1 MGRVLPAF
9 YQFFLDDG
17 TPVINGW
24 LKFLESG
31 TNNTLKNTYYDSI
44 YQIPNANPLQLD
56 GSGRCPDVFGQG
68 KYRIISFT
76 NDPED
81 EDSPGEQIQ
90 TFDPVTAQ
98 VESIE
103 SGGAG
108 SFGFWD
114 ATEEYSFGDIVTHS
128 LVYYRSLADGNLG
141 NLPPDTPEKWE
152 RVDFL
157 RWWNETIS
165 YTAGDLVYY
174 DDNLYL
180 SEQDVNQNHQ
190 PDTSPAWWRPVA
202 TGYIE
207 FSSYDEDYTVLP
219 VDRDKILALDPA
231 ATTDRTFTLPAGDA
245 TTDQYRYAFYNCSAT
260 YTLTIQAPGAAILW
274 IDGSDITLDHGA
286 FLEVIYCADQDQW
299 FPMSNVGPALGGQDI
314 GTLTTPVNNLH
325 LVNLYLDHADITELH
340 IPNNNYAF
348 FGDSDQAQIGY
359 VSATPALIAD
369 ITAGG
374 SYEWYV
380 DSVMA
385 WEMATT
391 GEFLPGPSN
400 PNPNVGST
408 TAPIGAFYT
417 ASGFLPDDG
426 AIAFGDNDELQIW
439 YGSSQGN
446 IYCSAGNLVISA
458 ANTEGVYLAT
468 AGGNGFY
475 VDSSADA
482 YFVNDAHFGNSDL
495 IYFGASDPMY
505 IYHNGSNGFI
515 YNTTGGLYFRT
526 GAGSNALLLN
536 ASQGATFYGTVTASS
551 NIISSATI
559 YVGSTSS
566 SYIFYSSGLFIGTI
580 ASQPLYFRTAG
591 TNRWY
596 INASGHLFPNL
607 DSTYYIGSNSV
618 RVLGMYAD
626 LMNAN
631 YVGSPG
637 DLVLYINNST
647 GASTGNITI
656 NAIYDVLEGT
666 SPSNYYRGYIE
677 GDIDGKTFQFKS
689 DNVVFA

>member
-1 MGRVLPAF
+1 MGRVIPAF
-9 YQFFLDDG
+9 TQYFLDDG
-17 TPVINGW
+17 TPAVNGW

-31 TNNTLKNTYYDSI
+31 TNNTLKNTYYDPT

-56 GSGRCPDVFGQG
+56 GAGRCPDVFGTG
-68 KYRIISFT
+68 KYRIISYI

-108 SFGFWD
+108 SFGLWD
-114 ATEEYSFGDIVTHS
+114 AAEEYSYGDIVTHS

-180 SEQDVNQNHQ
+180 SEQDINQNHQ

-219 VDRDKILALDPA
+219 VDRDRILALDPA

-245 TTDQYRYAFYNCSAT
+245 TTDQYRYAFYNCSPT
-260 YTLTIQAPGAAILW
+260 YTLTIHAPGSALLW
-274 IDGSDITLDHGA
+274 IDGSDITIDHGA
-286 FLEVIYCADQDQW
+286 LLEIIYCAEQDQW
-299 FPMSNVGPALGGQDI
+299 FPMSNAGPVLGGQDI

-325 LVNLYLDHADITELH
+325 LVNLYLDHADITQLH
-340 IPNNNYAF
+340 IPSNNYAF

-380 DSVMA
+380 DSVLA

-391 GEFLPGPSN
+391 GELLPGPSN
-400 PNPNVGST
+400 PNPNIGST

-417 ASGFLPDDG
+417 ATGFLPDDG
-426 AIAFGDNDELQIW
+426 AIAFGNDDDLQIW
-439 YGSSQGN
+439 HSGSQANIYNLTGNSVYTTTGSSGHYFVTSVGN
-446 IYCSAGNLVISA
+446 AMVIDSAGGISLGGA
-458 ANTEGVYLAT
+458 GFLTDVHIDGSLYLGST
-468 AGGNGFY
+468 
-475 VDSSADA
+475 DA
-482 YFVNDAHFGNSDL
+482 LRIFHS
-495 IYFGASDPMY
+495 
-505 IYHNGSNGFI
+505 GSNGAI
-515 YNTTGGLYFRT
+515 YNYTGNFYINT
-526 GAGSNALLLN
+526 GATPTLAITVDTSQQTTFHANTYLSDGYRLFLN
-536 ASQGATFYGTVTASS
+536 ASQFASLYYSGGTYLGSGTATALTFYTS
-551 NIISSATI
+551 NVNRWIISSAGTFYPAATASYDIGGASNRAATI
-559 YVGSTSS
+559 Y
-566 SYIFYSSGLFIGTI
+566 
-580 ASQPLYFRTAG
+580 A
-591 TNRWY
+591 
-596 INASGHLFPNL
+596 NALN
-607 DSTYYIGSNSV
+607 STY
-618 RVLGMYAD
+618 LA
-626 LMNAN
+626 
-631 YVGSPG
+631 SPG
-637 DLVLYINNST
+637 DLYLGVDGSTTAKAIQITDISVTYITTPIVGYTFRVEWYCN
-647 GASTGNITI
+647 GIGPYEYEDTI
-656 NAIYDVLEGT
+656 A
-666 SPSNYYRGYIE
+666 
-677 GDIDGKTFQFKS
+677 
-689 DNVVFA
+689 A